1 MGVKVIGFI
10 DLQQFEPS
18 VSRGA
23 KIFLKELRL
32 HEEERQQRELD
43 EYLQRELDEEIQE
56 IWIEKYYEQFN

>member
-1 MGVKVIGFI
+1 MGVQIIGFI

-32 HEEERQQRELD
+32 DEEERQQREL
-43 EYLQRELDEEIQE
+43 EEEIHE
-56 IWIEKYYEQFN
+56 IWVEKYYQQFNYK